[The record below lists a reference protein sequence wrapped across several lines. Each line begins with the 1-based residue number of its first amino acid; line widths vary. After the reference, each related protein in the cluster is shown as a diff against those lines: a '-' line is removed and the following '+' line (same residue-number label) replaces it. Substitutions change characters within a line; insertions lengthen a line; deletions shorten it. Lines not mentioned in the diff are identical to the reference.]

1 LDKTKRGRGLTARS
15 FFIAWVLLILS
26 VFWVRDVE
34 LLSFT
39 CQITESVPPI
49 PAIAVAL
56 LMGLLLPLVS
66 KLGIG
71 TPSKQEQ
78 GVIYVF
84 VAIGCVMSGVGVA
97 QAILPYMTVLDYFAS
112 PENAFAAMR
121 DAVPSW
127 VGPRDPEV
135 VRTFFEGSSDGTV
148 PWRHWLPPLSFW
160 SLFLLSYWTMAVSLW
175 CVFRRQWMET
185 ERLTFPLLYIPLSM
199 IGRSE
204 EGKERKSFVGNKLF
218 WTGFGVSFV
227 YNALNILHA
236 FNPSV
241 AAVGVMYPIGHLF
254 TEKPL
259 NALAGVQMWHRPEL
273 IGFGYLM
280 SQDILQSVWGSFLL
294 QRSVSVLGN
303 TLGSLRAGFP
313 YEGEQGL
320 GGYMVMGL
328 FLVWSAR
335 EHLKSVARKA
345 LSGTGIDDS
354 REPLPYRWA
363 VAGLL
368 LGFGGIVAMSLVLG
382 VHPFV
387 AFPFFLVLLCF
398 VFVYARIR
406 AETGTPSVWIM
417 SHGFLNQ
424 LPFYAFG
431 SEVLRIGGSIRT
443 MSALS
448 HLFFLCHAGFFG
460 QMSVYSLE
468 SFKLSDALRSRRK
481 EMVATAYL
489 ALGAGL
495 LLAFW
500 MFLKTYY
507 GYGANVLAGGA
518 GTGTGGGRIHF
529 CFQAFWQVAQYI
541 EHPRPMDR
549 SRDLALWVGA
559 VAASS
564 MLAARVA
571 WLRFPLHPLG
581 YLMACTWGAN
591 LWWAFFLAWAA
602 KKTILHMGGVKL
614 YQRLIP
620 FFVGLALGHFFT
632 VGVVWASIAKLWPHV
647 EFLIWF
653 V

>member
-1 LDKTKRGRGLTARS
+1 LCVGLV
-15 FFIAWVLLILS
+15 FLVLS
-26 VFWVRDVE
+26 VYWVRDVE

-56 LMGLLLPLVS
+56 LLGLLMPLLKKVGWGG
-66 KLGIG
+66 L
-71 TPSKQEQ
+71 SKQEQ

-112 PENAFAAMR
+112 PENAFGAMR
-121 DAVPSW
+121 NAVPNW

-135 VRTFFEGSSDGTV
+135 VRTFFEGSPDGSV
-148 PWRHWLPPLSFW
+148 PWRDWVVPLSFW
-160 SLFLLSYWTMAVSLW
+160 FLFLLSYWTMAVSLW
-175 CVFRRQWMET
+175 CIFRRQWMET
-185 ERLTFPLLYIPLSM
+185 EKLTFPLLYMPLSM
-199 IGRSE
+199 IGKSE
-204 EGKERKSFVGNKLF
+204 KGKQESTFVRNRLF
-218 WTGFGVSFV
+218 WTGFGLSFV

-241 AAVGVMYPIGHLF
+241 AAVGVMYPIGRLF

-259 NALAGVQMWHRPEL
+259 NVLAGLQMWHRPEL

-280 SQDILQSVWGSFLL
+280 SQDILQSVWTSFLL
-294 QRSVSVLGN
+294 QRGVSVLGN

-313 YEGEQGL
+313 YEAEQGL

-335 EHLKSVARKA
+335 KHLRSVLRKA
-345 LSGTGIDDS
+345 FKGKGVDDS
-354 REPLPYRWA
+354 REPVPYRWA

-368 LGFGGIVAMSLVLG
+368 LGFGGIALMSVVLG

-387 AFPFFLVLLCF
+387 ALPFFLILLCF
-398 VFVYARIR
+398 LFVYARIR

-417 SHGFLNQ
+417 SHALLNQ
-424 LPFYAFG
+424 LPFFAFG
-431 SEVLRIGGSIRT
+431 SEILRIRGSIRT

-460 QMSVYSLE
+460 QMTVYPLE
-468 SFKLSDALRSRRK
+468 SLKLSDALRSRRR
-481 EMVATAYL
+481 EMVTVAYL

-518 GTGTGGGRIHF
+518 KTGTGGGRIHF
-529 CFQAFWQVAQYI
+529 CFQAFWQVAQYV

-549 SRDLALWVGA
+549 SRDLALLIGA
-559 VAASS
+559 TVTAC
-564 MLAARVA
+564 MLGARMA

-581 YLMACTWGAN
+581 YLMSCTWGAN
-591 LWWAFFLAWAA
+591 LWWAFFVAWAA

-614 YQRLIP
+614 YHRLIP

-632 VGVVWASIAKLWPHV
+632 VGVLWASIAKLWPHV
-647 EFLIWF
+647 EFIIWF